1 MHSTDGDVVEVCV
14 KCTSSLA
21 CPMSLACWMSSMS
34 SMSSYLGAL
43 AAARPPTRL
52 VLAPQRSRGPPQPV
66 VCSDSTQNGV
76 RMACAKGV
84 SRGGVPPEHQPAVAA
99 ARRRGGRTLRGL
111 SEPVGG
117 EGSSRKLILPD
128 LEPCTFRVG
137 SSGSRATGPE
147 GARRTR
153 PGRPTEPRSGLRH
166 ARWAG

>member
-1 MHSTDGDVVEVCV
+1 MPHERAKSGLGTNQAG
-14 KCTSSLA
+14 
-21 CPMSLACWMSSMS
+21 
-34 SMSSYLGAL
+34 LGAAEVAR
-43 AAARPPTRL
+43 AAAAGRL
-52 VLAPQRSRGPPQPV
+52 LRQHAEWR
-66 VCSDSTQNGV
+66 QNV